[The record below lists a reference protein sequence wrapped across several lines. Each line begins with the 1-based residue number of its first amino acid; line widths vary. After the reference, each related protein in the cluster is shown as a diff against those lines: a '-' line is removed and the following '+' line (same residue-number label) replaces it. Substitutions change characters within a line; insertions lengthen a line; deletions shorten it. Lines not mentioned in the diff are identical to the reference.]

1 MTTADRF
8 DADTGDPVF
17 HTTFQAFAEGLDG
30 NGILDAGDLAVT
42 AGTNTN
48 ALDVAATTRGLW
60 YGGTLHSYA
69 GATNVLSLSSNTSG
83 SPRWDLV
90 YFDTGTSSPGK
101 REGTPATKPD
111 LPELQ
116 SGEFPLAAVYLPDGT
131 TDVTDSDIRDYRV
144 HGTAAEET
152 WFEDS
157 PGEFS
162 SSTVEGALTEVI
174 REAGDPLNGPL
185 DLSGFSG
192 SAVLDLG
199 TNPGTFGAVVD
210 AVVDGNDAAGT
221 EESFLFAVDSTT
233 VLKIYAE
240 SDGSGGVQNLRAEV
254 PQGLRTA
261 DDVTDDRGNTLYSYS
276 SNEFTQAR
284 LGGPASSLTSYP
296 LPIGDLDSPYALPSI
311 TDMDVDST
319 DLTDSTGPG
328 TLYDASAGEFLR
340 GVLDQ
345 NRNTSSVSSNTTT
358 SDEEILFVD
367 TSGGAV
373 TITLASADAVD
384 GNHII
389 VVDSGGS
396 ADSNPLTIDTEG
408 SETIDGVSSVTV
420 ETAYGAQVLSSDGT
434 NWFTAGGGS
443 AGGGSGGG
451 YDQTVDF
458 DHSGSKTSLSTG
470 NQALVGVAEVDA
482 SETLEIYKAQLM
494 KPDGTASSTS
504 VDLELVTL
512 DNAGSFTSRSV
523 LIAGDG
529 STVYDDQTG
538 SPLGSYSPGSTT
550 TVAVLVD
557 NQSGSAEGVYAEA
570 KGEVV

>member
-1 MTTADRF
+1 
-8 DADTGDPVF
+8 
-17 HTTFQAFAEGLDG
+17 
-30 NGILDAGDLAVT
+30 
-42 AGTNTN
+42 
-48 ALDVAATTRGLW
+48 
-60 YGGTLHSYA
+60 
-69 GATNVLSLSSNTSG
+69 
-83 SPRWDLV
+83 
-90 YFDTGTSSPGK
+90 
-101 REGTPATKPD
+101 
-111 LPELQ
+111 
-116 SGEFPLAAVYLPDGT
+116 
-131 TDVTDSDIRDYRV
+131 
-144 HGTAAEET
+144 
-152 WFEDS
+152 
-157 PGEFS
+157 
-162 SSTVEGALTEVI
+162 
-174 REAGDPLNGPL
+174 
-185 DLSGFSG
+185 
-192 SAVLDLG
+192 
-199 TNPGTFGAVVD
+199 VD

-443 AGGGSGGG
+443 GGG

>member
-443 AGGGSGGG
+443 GGG

>member
-131 TDVTDSDIRDYRV
+131 TDVTDSDKRDYRV

-443 AGGGSGGG
+443 GGGSGGG

>member
-1 MTTADRF
+1 MFLLMTTADRF

-443 AGGGSGGG
+443 GGG

>member
-284 LGGPASSLTSYP
+284 LGGPAGALTSYP

-443 AGGGSGGG
+443 GGG

>member
-443 AGGGSGGG
+443 GGGSGGG

>member
-131 TDVTDSDIRDYRV
+131 TDVTDSDIRTYRV

-443 AGGGSGGG
+443 GGGSGGG

>member
-1 MTTADRF
+1 MFLLMTTADRF

-131 TDVTDSDIRDYRV
+131 TDVTDSDMRDYRV

-443 AGGGSGGG
+443 GGG